1 MSEEVKMCHE
11 WWMRNLLIPFSL
23 QTGYY
28 IPSFFWE
35 TSLFSKKYRP
45 PQQKSTPWLM
55 YSKCRG
61 CTTMTA
67 SWSSNTHNTQRQTAC
82 GLFIFLSIDA
92 TTTCLNFFVNSFL
105 HMYLLT
111 SSADMVLCYI
121 ISSLVRIWY
130 NIKPY
135 PHRWYG
141 FMWYHILTSED
152 MV

>member
-1 MSEEVKMCHE
+1 
-11 WWMRNLLIPFSL
+11 
-23 QTGYY
+23 
-28 IPSFFWE
+28 
-35 TSLFSKKYRP
+35 
-45 PQQKSTPWLM
+45 M

-92 TTTCLNFFVNSFL
+92 TTTCLNFFVNLFL

-135 PHRWYG
+135 PHCWSTNAQFWMFQFVFLHLYLIRKKFAQKVNALREIKKTNHLLHNGPAWG
-141 FMWYHILTSED
+141 STKITNFDLTRLELIFWSL
-152 MV
+152 

>member
-45 PQQKSTPWLM
+45 PNKIQHPGSCIVNAEVALPW
-55 YSKCRG
+55 KQAGR
-61 CTTMTA
+61 A
-67 SWSSNTHNTQRQTAC
+67 THITHKDKQ
-82 GLFIFLSIDA
+82 LVVFIFLSIDA
-92 TTTCLNFFVNSFL
+92 TTTCLNFLVNLIL

-111 SSADMVLCYI
+111 SRADMVLCYI

-135 PHRWYG
+135 PHCWYG
-141 FMWYHILTSED
+141 FMLYHILTSED

>member
-1 MSEEVKMCHE
+1 
-11 WWMRNLLIPFSL
+11 MRNLLTPISF
-23 QTGYY
+23 QTGYD
-28 IPSFFWE
+28 IPRFFWE
-35 TSLFSKKYRP
+35 ISLFSRKIYAP
-45 PQQKSTPWLM
+45 PPQKSTPWLM

-61 CTTMTA
+61 RTTMTA

-82 GLFIFLSIDA
+82 GFFIFLSINA

-135 PHRWYG
+135 LHCW
-141 FMWYHILTSED
+141 LTNT
-152 MV
+152 